1 MWYKNKADCLSFPT
15 MGEYFNFR
23 WKGINTLKFVFIN
36 SHKFSDSRLDERAK
50 DVPGHKYEGENRFN
64 EEGGDETLHE

>member
-1 MWYKNKADCLSFPT
+1 
-15 MGEYFNFR
+15 MGEYLSFR
-23 WKGINTLKFVFIN
+23 WKGIDTLKLVFII
-36 SHKFSDSRLDERAK
+36 SFKFSDSRLDERAK